1 MKILVTDGREEAD
14 FLIGSLLA
22 KRHTIVVVNA
32 DRQYS
37 KYLAATHDIT
47 VINGD
52 ASKRYILDEA
62 KVRDFDLVAA
72 LGENDATNL
81 VICQT
86 AKTSYGIRKAVAIVG
101 NPRSVEVFKQ
111 LGVGTA
117 ISSAHLVATSIE
129 LASDI
134 DALSRTLSL
143 AHGSV
148 TVSEIQVEKSFPSL
162 GKRVMDLAIEDDFNI
177 SCLVRDSGALIPR
190 GNTKIEEGDILIV
203 VTEAGK
209 TDRVLDL
216 LAGKARK
223 K

>member
-1 MKILVTDGREEAD
+1 MKILVTDGREAAD

-22 KRHTIVVVNA
+22 KRHTVVVVNA
-32 DRQYS
+32 DRRYS
-37 KYLAATHDIT
+37 KYLASTHDMT

-72 LGENDATNL
+72 LGDNDATNL

-86 AKTSYGIRKAVAIVG
+86 AKLSYGIRKAVAIVG
-101 NPRSVEVFKQ
+101 NPRSVDVFRQ
-111 LGVGTA
+111 LGVDSA

-129 LASDI
+129 LASDL
-134 DALSRTLSL
+134 DELSRTLSL

-148 TVSEIQVEKSFPSL
+148 TVSELRIDKNCPAR
-162 GKRVMDLAIEDDFNI
+162 GKRVVDLAIEDDFNI
-177 SCLVRDSGALIPR
+177 SCLVRDSGAIIPR
-190 GNTKIEEGDILIV
+190 GTTSIEEGDILIV

-216 LAGKARK
+216 LAGKGRK